1 MATRT
6 NDELN
11 NLTLESYFAEAPLTD
26 EQKKQRIDLAEE
38 LEVLFLYLFTAL
50 SEVPNVREIA
60 EKTYGEIVTK
70 HLGFAEPTAYIVEQA
85 KRTIKEVVRVTLEH
99 EEDISDDGVDSEEDS
114 NYWKSETRALIISAN
129 ESHKMFEY
137 KSYTDAVKTGMT
149 RKRWKC
155 SFVPRSREDHKIAHG
170 QTVNIFGRFAVG
182 DSTFGYPRDMTYYPS
197 AEQVIN
203 CLCTCEYL
211 K

>member
-1 MATRT
+1 MLRR

-11 NLTLESYFAEAPLTD
+11 NITIESYFGEAPLSD
-26 EQKKQRIDLAEE
+26 EEKKKRIDLAEE
-38 LEVLFLYLFTAL
+38 LEILFLYLFTTF
-50 SEVPNVREIA
+50 
-60 EKTYGEIVTK
+60 EKDLNLELIEQKYADVVTR
-70 HLGFAEPTAYIVEQA
+70 HLGLNQPTAYIAEQA
-85 KRTIKEVVRVTLEH
+85 KQTVEEVVRVTKEH
-99 EEDISDDGVDSEEDS
+99 LDVPRADTEVASD
-114 NYWKSETRALIISAN
+114 YWLSDTRAVIISVN

-137 KSYTDAVKTGMT
+137 KSYTDAVKAGMT

-170 QTVNIFGRFAVG
+170 QTVGIFNRFVVG
-182 DSTFGYPRDMTYYPS
+182 DSEFGYPRDMTYYPS

>member
-1 MATRT
+1 MAIRT

-11 NLTLESYFAEAPLTD
+11 NLSFESYFADAPLTE
-26 EQKKQRIDLAEE
+26 EQIKQRIDLAEE
-38 LEVLFLYLFTAL
+38 LEVLFLYVFTAL
-50 SEVPNVREIA
+50 HEVPDITQTAKETY
-60 EKTYGEIVTK
+60 KTVVTK
-70 HLGFAEPTAYIVEQA
+70 HLGLNEPTAYINEQA
-85 KRTIKEVVRVTLEH
+85 EQTVDEIISVTLEH
-99 EEDISDDGVDSEEDS
+99 ENESDSE
-114 NYWKSETRALIISAN
+114 YWKSATRALIISAN

-137 KSYTDAVKTGMT
+137 KSYTDAVKAGMT

-182 DSTFGYPRDMTYYPS
+182 DSEFGYPRDMTYYPS

-203 CLCTCEYL
+203 CLCTCEYM